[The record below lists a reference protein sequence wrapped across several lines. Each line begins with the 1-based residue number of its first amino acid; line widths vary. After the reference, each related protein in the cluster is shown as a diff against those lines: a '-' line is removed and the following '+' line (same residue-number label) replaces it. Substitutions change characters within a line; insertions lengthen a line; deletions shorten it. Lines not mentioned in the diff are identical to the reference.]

1 MSALPPKADIRDR
14 DWHVRFVPKA
24 DIGKKGWDIRS
35 AGTDRS
41 ALLVAVLLLSHVEG
55 RPINSAKTVTGAW
68 SEPPS
73 QIAASLIL
81 RTRGKHAHNVG
92 LWLEIRNP
100 FLGHERNMA
109 LSLPSK

>member
-41 ALLVAVLLLSHVEG
+41 VLLVAVLLLSHGG
-55 RPINSAKTVTGAW
+55 RSADKFRENRDGRLVGTT
-68 SEPPS
+68 EPNRRFTDFTNAR
-73 QIAASLIL
+73 QARAQ
-81 RTRGKHAHNVG
+81 RR
-92 LWLEIRNP
+92 
-100 FLGHERNMA
+100 A
-109 LSLPSK
+109 LA